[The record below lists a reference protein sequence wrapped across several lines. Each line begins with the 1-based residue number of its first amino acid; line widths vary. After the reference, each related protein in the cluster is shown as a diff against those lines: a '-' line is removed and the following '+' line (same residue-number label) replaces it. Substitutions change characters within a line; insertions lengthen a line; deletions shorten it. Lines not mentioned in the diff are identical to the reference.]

1 MKIGRKLTT
10 SLNLLGSASFL
21 LSACIASASAAD
33 LSNKPNVTETLV
45 NERINRTWE
54 FMLAPYFIAANI
66 SGTSQVGRL
75 PSTDIDIGTGDILEN
90 LRFGGMI
97 HAEALYN
104 QKFGGMLDVAYMNLG
119 GATDTPRSGGR
130 IRVGVGQLIVEGML
144 FYRAYSTSQT
154 SIDVYA
160 GGRYWDIDL
169 DLDATGT
176 IAGNFDITRGD
187 NWIDPV
193 VGIRAFHMLND
204 KWSVNGRGDI
214 GGFGAGS
221 DFTWNVQAGAGYHFN
236 KTWSAHLQYKAL
248 SVDYDND
255 KSGRSSFEYDT
266 ITHGPLVG
274 IVARF

>member
-10 SLNLLGSASFL
+10 SLNLLSSASLL
-21 LSACIASASAAD
+21 LSAGIASASAAD
-33 LSNKPNVTETLV
+33 LSNKPNVTEPLV

-144 FYRAYSTSQT
+144 FTEPTAPRKRQLMCMRVGVIGISTLTLMPPAQLRATSTSLEET
-154 SIDVYA
+154 TGSI
-160 GGRYWDIDL
+160 R
-169 DLDATGT
+169 
-176 IAGNFDITRGD
+176 
-187 NWIDPV
+187 
-193 VGIRAFHMLND
+193 
-204 KWSVNGRGDI
+204 WSV
-214 GGFGAGS
+214 FAP
-221 DFTWNVQAGAGYHFN
+221 FTC
-236 KTWSAHLQYKAL
+236 
-248 SVDYDND
+248 
-255 KSGRSSFEYDT
+255 
-266 ITHGPLVG
+266 
-274 IVARF
+274 